1 MSTTSRKVLVPLAT
15 LVAAGAI
22 AVGSGADYTA
32 QTNNTISAVT
42 SGSFS
47 HTNSK
52 NNSAIFNLQN
62 LKPGDTVI
70 GAVTL
75 TNTGSLPGNFTL
87 TEKSSTNTFSND
99 VLSLAIVDTASN
111 AVVYNGNF
119 GGLQDGL
126 KNALGTWAPNESHT
140 YRFTVQFAQSATVAE
155 QNRAASAEYTWDS
168 VQLPATT
175 FDQQASVPQP

>member
-52 NNSAIFNLQN
+52 NDSAIFNLQN

-75 TNTGSLPGNFTL
+75 TNTGSLPGTFTL
-87 TEKSSTNTFSND
+87 TEKTSNNTFSNN
-99 VLSLAIVDTASN
+99 VLSLAIVDTATN

-119 GGLQDGL
+119 GGLEDGA
-126 KNALGTWAPNESHT
+126 KNALGVWQPNESHT
-140 YRFTVQFAQSATVAE
+140 YRFTVQFAQTATVAE
-155 QNRAASAEYTWDS
+155 QNKVANATYTWDS
-168 VQLPATT
+168 VQLSAQT
-175 FDQQASVPQP
+175 FDQQVNVPQP